1 MQKAERE
8 RKEKNGEEEG
18 RMDGGRNA
26 AHFSWP
32 ASLSL
37 SFPFRRPPFTIINVA
52 SHGHKICEAGGQ
64 WFRHEGQP
72 LSPFARGRER
82 AAEMPHCEGC

>member
-1 MQKAERE
+1 MERRMEGWMEGAMQLTFH
-8 RKEKNGEEEG
+8 GQ
-18 RMDGGRNA
+18 
-26 AHFSWP
+26 P
-32 ASLSL
+32 PSL